1 MPTHRAHRHWL
12 YSPRCRSI
20 GTLLG
25 VVALVAILCACGDA
39 TTPAE
44 AAESLAVATVE
55 AALPPPSATPSAT
68 DLPAVTPP
76 PSFTPAA
83 SSTASPEPSLTPTPT
98 ASATPTLPTATPT
111 ATGTATAE
119 PTPTPTLPV
128 YDASY
133 VADVTVPDGT
143 IIEPGT
149 PFTKTWRL
157 RNTGNAPWDE
167 TTSLTLAVGEAM
179 GAPEAVPVPA
189 TAPGETA
196 DVSVPMVA
204 PAAVG
209 EHSAAWRLC
218 RAEGCF
224 GGAVTL
230 QIVSRSA
237 LAARGQAVE
246 LPAAEPAACNYI
258 GNRNPSSMKF
268 HRADCR
274 WVQEMYEG
282 NKVCFA
288 TREEAI
294 AAGYV
299 PCKVCKP

>member
-1 MPTHRAHRHWL
+1 MLQQRRAHRSS
-12 YSPRCRSI
+12 YRNPSP
-20 GTLLG
+20 
-25 VVALVAILCACGDA
+25 
-39 TTPAE
+39 
-44 AAESLAVATVE
+44 TVL
-55 AALPPPSATPSAT
+55 LPPRSTSPTA
-68 DLPAVTPP
+68 
-76 PSFTPAA
+76 
-83 SSTASPEPSLTPTPT
+83 TASPIPSRRALHFYRAPTPDP
-98 ASATPTLPTATPT
+98 ACLRRA
-111 ATGTATAE
+111 
-119 PTPTPTLPV
+119 
-128 YDASY
+128 Y

-143 IIEPGT
+143 VIEPGT

-157 RNTGNAPWDE
+157 RNTGSAPWEDDITLE
-167 TTSLTLAVGEAM
+167 LAVGEAM

-189 TAPGETA
+189 TAPGEAA

-204 PAAVG
+204 PAALG

-237 LAARGQAVE
+237 LAARGPAVE
-246 LPAAEPAACNYI
+246 LPPAEPAACNYI
-258 GNRNPSSMKF
+258 GNRNPTSMKF

-288 TREEAI
+288 TGRGGRGGVCAVQGVQ
-294 AAGYV
+294 AVRANAGV
-299 PCKVCKP
+299 GSFGLFARCHWC